1 VRASLAGDH
10 GAALRADLEQLVTRA
25 LIPERARAL
34 GQPAETIRLDW
45 ERFKE
50 RWQQP

>member
-1 VRASLAGDH
+1 MRAPLAGDR

-25 LIPERARAL
+25 LVPERARAL
-34 GQPAETIRLDW
+34 GQPAETIRQDW

-50 RWQQP
+50 LWQQP